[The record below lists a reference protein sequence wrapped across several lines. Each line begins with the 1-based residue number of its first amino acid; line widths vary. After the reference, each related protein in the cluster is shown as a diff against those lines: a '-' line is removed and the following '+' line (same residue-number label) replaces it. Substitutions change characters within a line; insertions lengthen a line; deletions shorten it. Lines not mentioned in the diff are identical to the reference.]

1 MNTISNS
8 LIKSIAISS
17 LLLTSLQLNAQTDN
31 QNSNSGD
38 SPYTTEIVSGMSLDK
53 RALLGGVVVSSTQVN
68 IAAQVSGDVLS
79 VEGREGDMFMKDSK
93 LITLEQN
100 SIKAQRDSAYAE
112 IASANEALR
121 NAGVQYSRSIV
132 SPNSSPMFGGMSSMF
147 SMFTDPMLQMSG
159 QANPE
164 FDKYANRTSRFTEY
178 QQAGNRLN
186 QAKFKLK
193 EAEERLK
200 DANISAPFD
209 GVIIEKHVSTGDV
222 VQPGQVLMRFANI
235 KNLQVEVNIP
245 SRLIRSLKLKQKY
258 RIKLDIANTVVN
270 AKLAQVYPIA
280 DNMKHSV
287 KVKFD
292 LPSGVPVLPGAYA
305 EVELFEANSGNL
317 TPVIPEKAIMW
328 RTSLP
333 SVFVI
338 NPQTNK
344 TELRFVRLGEQI
356 GGNRK
361 SVLSGLKIGE
371 GIVTNPNILMI
382 SGMKI

>member
-17 LLLTSLQLNAQTDN
+17 LLLTSSQLNAQTDN

-292 LPSGVPVLPGAYA
+292 LPSGLPVLPGAYA

>member
-38 SPYTTEIVSGMSLDK
+38 SQYTTEIVSGMSLDK

-178 QQAGNRLN
+178 QQAGNRITK
-186 QAKFKLK
+186 AKFARIFKK
-193 EAEERLK
+193 GK
-200 DANISAPFD
+200 
-209 GVIIEKHVSTGDV
+209 
-222 VQPGQVLMRFANI
+222 
-235 KNLQVEVNIP
+235 
-245 SRLIRSLKLKQKY
+245 KY
-258 RIKLDIANTVVN
+258 TDDI
-270 AKLAQVYPIA
+270 
-280 DNMKHSV
+280 
-287 KVKFD
+287 
-292 LPSGVPVLPGAYA
+292 G
-305 EVELFEANSGNL
+305 
-317 TPVIPEKAIMW
+317 
-328 RTSLP
+328 
-333 SVFVI
+333 
-338 NPQTNK
+338 
-344 TELRFVRLGEQI
+344 
-356 GGNRK
+356 
-361 SVLSGLKIGE
+361 
-371 GIVTNPNILMI
+371 
-382 SGMKI
+382 

>member
-17 LLLTSLQLNAQTDN
+17 LLLTSSQLNAQTDN

-38 SPYTTEIVSGMSLDK
+38 SQYTTEIVSGMSLDK

-209 GVIIEKHVSTGDV
+209 GVIIEKHVSTGDG

-292 LPSGVPVLPGAYA
+292 LPSGLPVLPGAYA

>member
-1 MNTISNS
+1 MKTISNS

-17 LLLTSLQLNAQTDN
+17 FLLTSLQLNAQTDN
-31 QNSNSGD
+31 LNSNSGD

-178 QQAGNRLN
+178 QQAGNRLK

-292 LPSGVPVLPGAYA
+292 LPSGLPVLPGAYA

>member
-1 MNTISNS
+1 MKTISNS

-38 SPYTTEIVSGMSLDK
+38 SQYTTEIVSGMSLDK

-292 LPSGVPVLPGAYA
+292 LPSGLPVLPGAYA

>member
-31 QNSNSGD
+31 QNSTSGD

-292 LPSGVPVLPGAYA
+292 LPSGLPVLPGAYA

>member
-17 LLLTSLQLNAQTDN
+17 LLLTSSQLNAQTDN

-38 SPYTTEIVSGMSLDK
+38 SQYTTEIVSGMSLDK

-292 LPSGVPVLPGAYA
+292 LPSGLPVLPGAYA

>member
-38 SPYTTEIVSGMSLDK
+38 SPYNTEIVSGMSLDK

-292 LPSGVPVLPGAYA
+292 LPSGLPVLPGAYA

>member
-31 QNSNSGD
+31 LNSNSGD

-178 QQAGNRLN
+178 QQAGNRLK

-292 LPSGVPVLPGAYA
+292 LPSGLPVLPGAYA

>member
-1 MNTISNS
+1 
-8 LIKSIAISS
+8 
-17 LLLTSLQLNAQTDN
+17 
-31 QNSNSGD
+31 
-38 SPYTTEIVSGMSLDK
+38 MSLDK

-222 VQPGQVLMRFANI
+222 VHPGQVLMRFANI

-292 LPSGVPVLPGAYA
+292 LPSGLPVLPGAYA

>member
-8 LIKSIAISS
+8 LIKSIAISF
-17 LLLTSLQLNAQTDN
+17 LLLTSFQLNAQTDN

-292 LPSGVPVLPGAYA
+292 LPSGLPVLPGAYA

>member
-8 LIKSIAISS
+8 LIRSIAISS

-292 LPSGVPVLPGAYA
+292 LPSGLPVLPGAYA

>member
-8 LIKSIAISS
+8 LIKSIAISF
-17 LLLTSLQLNAQTDN
+17 LLLTSFQLNAQTDN

-38 SPYTTEIVSGMSLDK
+38 SQYTTEIVSGMSLDK

-292 LPSGVPVLPGAYA
+292 LPSGLPVLPGAYA

>member
-1 MNTISNS
+1 
-8 LIKSIAISS
+8 
-17 LLLTSLQLNAQTDN
+17 
-31 QNSNSGD
+31 
-38 SPYTTEIVSGMSLDK
+38 
-53 RALLGGVVVSSTQVN
+53 
-68 IAAQVSGDVLS
+68 
-79 VEGREGDMFMKDSK
+79 
-93 LITLEQN
+93 
-100 SIKAQRDSAYAE
+100 
-112 IASANEALR
+112 
-121 NAGVQYSRSIV
+121 
-132 SPNSSPMFGGMSSMF
+132 MFGGMSSMF

-292 LPSGVPVLPGAYA
+292 LPSGLPVLPGAYA